1 MALTSSLIKLTNELL
16 HRIFILPSYSGHSLL
31 NSMNRINYSQYTH
44 ITRYEY
50 CPFTDITRTRELTQ
64 SCPSSVDHLPTSHEL
79 RQVIDQPTC
88 HLHTTAAAM
97 TTTPAAYKLMK
108 MNPPPNECAAGS
120 LCQGAGKTLGNHY
133 CCRCK
138 KTVHSVFCSKE
149 VDSLE
154 GNIKESFKDDEQKGS
169 FKEVCN
175 LQ

>member
-1 MALTSSLIKLTNELL
+1 
-16 HRIFILPSYSGHSLL
+16 
-31 NSMNRINYSQYTH
+31 
-44 ITRYEY
+44 
-50 CPFTDITRTRELTQ
+50 
-64 SCPSSVDHLPTSHEL
+64 
-79 RQVIDQPTC
+79 
-88 HLHTTAAAM
+88 
-97 TTTPAAYKLMK
+97 

-175 LQ
+175 LCVEKATNQLSMLLPLLPLMLRTMRLSMLPSMLLLTQLPRLLLLLMQLPRLLLLLLMLELPLGTRLTK